1 MDIININGQEFRADT
16 IQVCGGVKILVIQN
30 SKGMLGCGYLNLET
44 AEKLNHALAI
54 VTGVKS
60 YDDMLSAEVKACSA
74 AAAALGVTPG
84 MSGREALKIM
94 Q

>member
-1 MDIININGQEFRADT
+1 MDIITLDGINFRADT
-16 IQVCGGVKILVIQN
+16 IPVYGANLLLIQGK
-30 SKGMLGCGYLNLET
+30 KGMLGCGYLNLET

-74 AAAALGVTPG
+74 AAAAFGVTPG